1 MIKTILFATAVAFT
15 AQHCHSEDLSKARSF
30 EVASITPCKPGTPA
44 NPGEHAN
51 MVQFT
56 APGGRFR
63 ATANSVRYLIE
74 WAYDIQSS
82 QLSGGPDWLSSDR
95 YDIEAK
101 AEGNPTE
108 AEMKLMTQTLLEE
121 RFKLKLHHE
130 SKTMTAFVVSAGT
143 SASKLTAPKSGE
155 THMLQVAPKMGPDQ
169 KPVGFHA
176 VGTRYTLKQL
186 TDTFARLLAT
196 PIIDK
201 TGLSGEFDFAF
212 DIALDEQQSNPM
224 DPTVLMGAMRDQ
236 LGFQIK
242 SQKTPVDV
250 LVIDNIEKVA
260 AGN

>member
-1 MIKTILFATAVAFT
+1 MIKSILLAAAVALS
-15 AQHCHSEDLSKARSF
+15 AQHCHSEDLTKARSF

-44 NPGEHAN
+44 NPGEHAG
-51 MVQFT
+51 MVQLT

-63 ATANSVRYLIE
+63 ATADSIRYLIE
-74 WAYDIQSS
+74 WAYDIQSV
-82 QLSGGPDWLSSDR
+82 QLAGSPDWLGTDH

-108 AEMKLMTQTLLEE
+108 AEMKLMTQRLLEE
-121 RFKLKLHHE
+121 RFKLKLHHD
-130 SKTMTAFVVSAGT
+130 SKTMTAFVVSPG
-143 SASKLTAPKSGE
+143 ASGVKLTEPKPGE
-155 THMLQVAPKMGPDQ
+155 THMLQVAPKMGPD
-169 KPVGFHA
+169 KRPIGYHA

-186 TDTFARLLAT
+186 TDTFARILAT
-196 PIIDK
+196 PIVDR
-201 TGLSGEFDFAF
+201 TGLAGEFDFAF
-212 DIALDEQQSNPM
+212 DLNVDEQQPNPM
-224 DPTVLMGAMRDQ
+224 DPNVMIAAMREQ